1 MKISFRGVSKSRPEW
16 PPQAAGLPH
25 IALLLVLASTAV
37 AQTNLT
43 GGIEIVPVR
52 GHIYM
57 LAGAGGNITLSV
69 GPDGVFEVD
78 AGSPQMTD
86 KVIAAVD
93 QFTRDL
99 AKAGQPL
106 KSYPPPKP
114 VRYLANT
121 TISSDHTGGNLK
133 IAEHGKTF
141 TGGNVAADLN
151 SGLANDNAAIL
162 ATEKALVRLVEA
174 KMPGNGQPT
183 DTYVRDSLKLSH
195 FFNGEGIELFSMPNA
210 TTDADSVVVFRGS
223 DVISTGDVFDMTSF
237 PYIDLAK
244 GGSIQGVLAALNRLD
259 QMAVAEFRT
268 EGGTLFVPGH
278 GRVGD
283 LADLAYYRDM
293 VTIIKDRIQ
302 WMMKKD
308 MTLAQIKAAKPTED
322 WNDRFGKNPNWTPDM
337 FVEAIYK
344 GLNTPSNKAAR

>member
-1 MKISFRGVSKSRPEW
+1 MMRTFGLFLLS
-16 PPQAAGLPH
+16 AAGL
-25 IALLLVLASTAV
+25 A
-37 AQTNLT
+37 AQTNLSP
-43 GGIEIVPVR
+43 GIEIVPVR

-57 LAGAGGNITLSV
+57 LAGAGGNVTLSV
-69 GPDGVFEVD
+69 GSDGVFMVD

-86 KVIAAVD
+86 KLIAAVD
-93 QFTRDL
+93 QFSREL

-106 KSYPPPKP
+106 KSYAPPKP

-121 TISSDHTGGNLK
+121 TISPDHTGGNVK

-141 TGGNVAADLN
+141 TGGNITADLN
-151 SGLANDNAAIL
+151 SGLANDNAAIM

-195 FFNGEGIELFSMPNA
+195 FFNGEGIELFHMPDA

-223 DVISTGDVFDMTSF
+223 DVISTGDIFDMTSF
-237 PYIDLAK
+237 PYIDMAK

-268 EGGTLFVPGH
+268 EGGTLFIPGH

-293 VTIIKDRIQ
+293 CTIIRDRIQ

-322 WNDRFGKNPNWTPDM
+322 WNDRFGKNPTWTPDM

-344 GLNTPSNKAAR
+344 GLSSPAKKESR